1 MEKEVKLKS
10 VCKYN
15 GHSFKTNKSVDL
27 SLKFG
32 YDELTNY
39 IQAIQMLNEN
49 ITMKVKVGDN
59 QGKEIGTFMIK
70 EIKIDGDGEGTIKLN
85 SSIDFVDANAI
96 NSIVIG
102 ETFRV
107 MLEAKIDVE
116 EEQTENEEAWD
127 E

>member
-1 MEKEVKLKS
+1 MEKEVKLKA

-107 MLEAKIDVE
+107 MLEAKIEVE
-116 EEQTENEEAWD
+116 ETPTENEEAWD